1 MSDFIDNN
9 NVSEVYPVEDIS
21 PGDEVFSSVFSN
33 TSSETADSAASEIAE
48 DPLAD
53 ESTSED
59 PPGETSNPP
68 TVIER
73 GQLQIIMMSPDGTMT
88 VYDEAGNITAE
99 IVDNAYSL
107 WLSENG
113 ALDKPFSNYSVSE
126 ALLLFIAIGAVVGLI
141 CKVFKRRKL

>member
-1 MSDFIDNN
+1 
-9 NVSEVYPVEDIS
+9 
-21 PGDEVFSSVFSN
+21 
-33 TSSETADSAASEIAE
+33 
-48 DPLAD
+48 
-53 ESTSED
+53 
-59 PPGETSNPP
+59 
-68 TVIER
+68 
-73 GQLQIIMMSPDGTMT
+73 MT

-113 ALDKPFSNYSVSE
+113 ALDKPFANYSVSE